1 MNTFKKSVAEFI
13 GVFFLTFIGG
23 AAIINT
29 QSDLLIVALAHG
41 LTVALVISS
50 LGHISGAHIN
60 PAVTIG
66 FLVAKKINF
75 TTAFLYFFAQILGSI
90 FASICLLILI
100 PNSMNFSLG
109 GQSLNESVSFFNAI
123 FIEMIL
129 TFFLVLSIF
138 GVAVDN
144 RGPMKYISGFGIGLV
159 ITIDIF
165 AGGPLTGASMNPART
180 FGPSLISS
188 NWDNH
193 LVYWIGPICGGILAS
208 FLYDNF
214 FNENTRNND

>member
-1 MNTFKKSVAEFI
+1 MNILKKSVAEFI

-23 AAIINT
+23 AAIINAN
-29 QSDLLIVALAHG
+29 SDLLIIALAHG
-41 LTVALVISS
+41 LTVALIISS

-66 FLVAKKINF
+66 FLITKKIKF
-75 TTAFLYFFAQILGSI
+75 KTALSYLFAQITGSI

-100 PNSMNFSLG
+100 PNSLDFSLG
-109 GQSLNESVSFFNAI
+109 GQSLNEGVGFFNAI
-123 FIEMIL
+123 IIEMIL
-129 TFFLVLSIF
+129 TFLLVLSIF

-165 AGGPLTGASMNPART
+165 AGGPLTEKQVGFAIFKLAIFSGALAIITAFMM
-180 FGPSLISS
+180 GMSL
-188 NWDNH
+188 
-193 LVYWIGPICGGILAS
+193 
-208 FLYDNF
+208 
-214 FNENTRNND
+214 